1 MIIKAF
7 LILSQ
12 QTNNQGII
20 VELFAFSREQ
30 LKKGGS
36 PLSFTHVIGKMHLWR
51 NNIGVVVV
59 VVVVALIYS
68 IKCADILIE
77 KEYITRHSNK

>member
-1 MIIKAF
+1 MRKYERDKKKKKKMIIKAF

-20 VELFAFSREQ
+20 VELLFAFSREQ

-36 PLSFTHVIGKMHLWR
+36 PLSFTHVIGKMHL
-51 NNIGVVVV
+51 
-59 VVVVALIYS
+59 
-68 IKCADILIE
+68 
-77 KEYITRHSNK
+77 

>member
-1 MIIKAF
+1 MRKYERDKKKNDYQSEAF

-36 PLSFTHVIGKMHLWR
+36 PLSFTHVIGKMHL
-51 NNIGVVVV
+51 
-59 VVVVALIYS
+59 
-68 IKCADILIE
+68 
-77 KEYITRHSNK
+77 

>member
-20 VELFAFSREQ
+20 VELLFAFSREQ

-36 PLSFTHVIGKMHLWR
+36 PLSFTHVIGKMHL
-51 NNIGVVVV
+51 
-59 VVVVALIYS
+59 
-68 IKCADILIE
+68 
-77 KEYITRHSNK
+77 